1 MSYEVYNTNILY
13 STSFSFQIYSIQYD
27 HIVCVC
33 SYKQKVVK
41 RAGRRGSSDEYV
53 VKCFNIYDANKRR
66 MLREEMRLLMA
77 MSSPSIVSFLGA
89 FLDSSQRICIILEF
103 MNKGSLEDVV
113 VFSRRYHDY
122 YYLFF

>member
-1 MSYEVYNTNILY
+1 MIIL
-13 STSFSFQIYSIQYD
+13 F
-27 HIVCVC
+27 CVC

-122 YYLFF
+122 YYLFILINILMNSYMWCHGSYGHS